1 MPPPLTQSP
10 SKDGRLS
17 TPDALSPEA
26 GRRGDK
32 AKALLRAELRAA
44 RNGHPENERRAA
56 ADKLAETAPAFLNA
70 LRLKN
75 PALAPLAPSNTP
87 IALYAAL
94 PGELDCFPL
103 LEKLAA
109 ENFPTLLPVAGE
121 KATPLKFRLWRPGE
135 KLVAGRHGLRE
146 PDSAALAQTPKII
159 LAPLLGFDSG
169 GGRLGFGGGYYDAT
183 LAHLRDAGAVLAGG
197 LAFSFQKIDKIPLEP
212 HDVKLDFVIT
222 EEGLLDF
229 RSDP

>member
-1 MPPPLTQSP
+1 MPPPP
-10 SKDGRLS
+10 
-17 TPDALSPEA
+17 TPTLSPQA
-26 GRRGDK
+26 ARGGDNV
-32 AKALLRAELRAA
+32 KALLRTELRAA

-56 ADKLAETAPAFLNA
+56 AERLSANAPAFLNA
-70 LRLKN
+70 LRQKN
-75 PALAPLAPSNTP
+75 PLLALLPASETP

-94 PGELDCFPL
+94 PGELDCFAL

-109 ENFPTLLPVAGE
+109 GNFPTLLPVAGA

-146 PDSAALAQTPKII
+146 PASSALSQTPKII
-159 LAPLLGFDSG
+159 LAPLLGFDSS

-183 LAHLRDAGAVLAGG
+183 LAHLRAAGPVLAGG

-212 HDVKLDFVIT
+212 HDANLDFVIT

-229 RSDP
+229 CSDS

>member
-1 MPPPLTQSP
+1 M
-10 SKDGRLS
+10 
-17 TPDALSPEA
+17 
-26 GRRGDK
+26 
-32 AKALLRAELRAA
+32 
-44 RNGHPENERRAA
+44 
-56 ADKLAETAPAFLNA
+56 
-70 LRLKN
+70 
-75 PALAPLAPSNTP
+75 
-87 IALYAAL
+87 
-94 PGELDCFPL
+94 PGELDCFAL

-109 ENFPTLLPVAGE
+109 ENFPTLLPVAGA

-146 PDSAALAQTPKII
+146 PDSSAPAKTPKII
-159 LAPLLGFDSG
+159 LAPLLGFDLS

-183 LAHLRDAGAVLAGG
+183 LAHLRAAGPVLAGG

-229 RSDP
+229 RSDS

>member
-1 MPPPLTQSP
+1 
-10 SKDGRLS
+10 
-17 TPDALSPEA
+17 
-26 GRRGDK
+26 
-32 AKALLRAELRAA
+32 LLRAELRAA

-56 ADKLAETAPAFLNA
+56 ADKLAGTVPAYLNA
-70 LRLKN
+70 LRLKHT
-75 PALAPLAPSNTP
+75 ALALLPPAKTP

-109 ENFPTLLPVAGE
+109 DNFPTLLPVAGE
-121 KATPLKFRLWRPGE
+121 KATPLRFRLWRPGE

-146 PDSAALAQTPKII
+146 PDSSAPVKTPKII
-159 LAPLLGFDSG
+159 LAPLLGFDLS

-183 LAHLRDAGAVLAGG
+183 LAHLRAAGPIMAGG
-197 LAFSFQKIDKIPLEP
+197 LAFSFQKIDIIPLEP

-222 EEGLLDF
+222 EDGLLDF

>member
-1 MPPPLTQSP
+1 M
-10 SKDGRLS
+10 
-17 TPDALSPEA
+17 
-26 GRRGDK
+26 
-32 AKALLRAELRAA
+32 RAEKAILRDEMRLA
-44 RNGHPENERRAA
+44 RKSHPENERRAA
-56 ADKLAETAPAFLNA
+56 ADKLAGMAPAFLNA
-70 LRLKN
+70 LRLKH
-75 PALAPLAPSNTP
+75 PALALLEPAKTP

-109 ENFPTLLPVAGE
+109 EDFPTLLPVAGA
-121 KATPLKFRLWRPGE
+121 KATPLTFRLWRPGE

-146 PDSAALAQTPKII
+146 PDPTALAQTPKII
-159 LAPLLGFDSG
+159 LAPLLGFDSC

-183 LAHLRDAGAVLAGG
+183 LAHLRAAGAVLAGG
-197 LAFSFQKIDKIPLEP
+197 LAFSFQKIDTIPLEP

-229 RSDP
+229 RSDS

>member
-1 MPPPLTQSP
+1 ML
-10 SKDGRLS
+10 
-17 TPDALSPEA
+17 AE
-26 GRRGDK
+26 K
-32 AKALLRAELRAA
+32 AILRAELRLA
-44 RNGHPENERRAA
+44 RKNHPENERRAA
-56 ADKLAETAPAFLNA
+56 AEKLAAAAPSLLDA

-75 PALAPLAPSNTP
+75 PALALLPPSKTP

-146 PDSAALAQTPKII
+146 PESSALAKTPKII
-159 LAPLLGFDSG
+159 LAPLLGFDLQRRAA
-169 GGRLGFGGGYYDAT
+169 RLW
-183 LAHLRDAGAVLAGG
+183 RR
-197 LAFSFQKIDKIPLEP
+197 
-212 HDVKLDFVIT
+212 
-222 EEGLLDF
+222 LL
-229 RSDP
+229 

>member
-1 MPPPLTQSP
+1 M
-10 SKDGRLS
+10 
-17 TPDALSPEA
+17 
-26 GRRGDK
+26 
-32 AKALLRAELRAA
+32 RAELRAA
-44 RNGHPENERRAA
+44 RNCHPENERRAA
-56 ADKLAETAPAFLNA
+56 AEWLAANAPGFLNA
-70 LRLKN
+70 LRQKN
-75 PALAPLAPSNTP
+75 PALALLTPSKTP

-94 PGELDCFPL
+94 PGELNCFPL

-109 ENFPTLLPVAGE
+109 ENYPTLLPVAGE
-121 KATPLKFRLWRPGE
+121 KATQLTFRLWRPGE

-146 PDSAALAQTPKII
+146 PDSSALAKTPKII
-159 LAPLLGFDSG
+159 LAPLLGFDSS

-183 LAHLRDAGAVLAGG
+183 LAHLRAFGPVLAGG

-229 RSDP
+229 RSDS

>member
-1 MPPPLTQSP
+1 
-10 SKDGRLS
+10 
-17 TPDALSPEA
+17 
-26 GRRGDK
+26 
-32 AKALLRAELRAA
+32 LRAELRAA

-56 ADKLAETAPAFLNA
+56 AEKLAGTAPAFLDA
-70 LRLKN
+70 LRLAR
-75 PALAPLAPSNTP
+75 PALASLAPSQTP

-109 ENFPTLLPVAGE
+109 EKFPTLLPVAGA
-121 KATPLKFRLWRPGE
+121 KATPLTFRLWRPGE

-146 PDSAALAQTPKII
+146 PDPTALAQTPKII
-159 LAPLLGFDSG
+159 LAPLLGFDLS

-183 LAHLRDAGAVLAGG
+183 LAHLRAAGAVLAGG
-197 LAFSFQKIDKIPLEP
+197 LAFSFQKIDTIPLEP

-229 RSDP
+229 RSDS